1 MIKTTV
7 TVDDLLGVATPTA
20 DQLDAIVSAAA
31 GRPAVVTRWDAEP
44 VPYESGSPATGTLA
58 RVRGMTADG
67 QSWSVFLKVLQ
78 HPRHWRLLGRI
89 PEQLRADFLSSF
101 PWRAELT
108 AWDPTFSAHLP
119 SGLRMPELYQVVEL
133 PEDRV
138 AVWME
143 DIAVSAQPWTADRFI
158 RAAGVLGAL
167 AANRRDPELLAACP
181 VPPGYGLRRHYD
193 GAVRP
198 VLPWLQSHDLWKHP
212 LLATSGGTT
221 LRADLLELAAAAP
234 TILDQLDELPQA
246 LPHGDASPQN
256 LLVPLTAP
264 DTLVAIDIALQCPL
278 AVGFDLGQLLVGL
291 VHAGQMPTS
300 DLPVIHRL
308 LAPAYQ
314 AGMNQ
319 GTRPAALADIEAG
332 YIGSLVIRAAFTSL
346 PFREPIPSLTDT
358 YIDQR
363 MMLTR
368 FITDLGLQMCRA
380 S

>member
-1 MIKTTV
+1 MTKTTV
-7 TVDDLLGVATPTA
+7 AVDDLLGVATPTT
-20 DQLDAIVSAAA
+20 DQLDAIVSAAV
-31 GRPAVVTRWDAEP
+31 GRPAAVTRWDAEP

-78 HPRHWRLLGRI
+78 HPRHWRLLDRI
-89 PEQLRADFLSSF
+89 PEQLRADFLGIF

-119 SGLRMPELYQVVEL
+119 AGLRVPELYRVVEL

-143 DIAVSAQPWTADRFI
+143 DIEVSAQPWTADRFI

-181 VPPGYGLRRHYD
+181 VPPGYGLRRYYD

-198 VLPWLQSHDLWKHP
+198 VLPWLQSHDLWRHP

-234 TILDQLDELPQA
+234 AILDRLDELPQA

-256 LLVPLTAP
+256 LLVPSSAP
-264 DTLVAIDIALQCPL
+264 GTLVAIDVAFQCPL
-278 AVGFDLGQLLVGL
+278 AVGFDLAQLLVGL
-291 VHAGQMPTS
+291 VHAGQMPTA
-300 DLPVIHRL
+300 DLPAIHRL

-319 GTRPAALADIEAG
+319 GKRPAALAEIEDG

-368 FITDLGLQMCRA
+368 FITDLGLQMAR

>member
-1 MIKTTV
+1 MTKTTMAG
-7 TVDDLLGVATPTA
+7 DDLLGVATPTG
-20 DQLDAIVSAAA
+20 DQLDAIVSAAV

-58 RVRGMTADG
+58 RVRGVTAEG

-78 HPRHWRLLGRI
+78 HPRHWRLLDRVPG
-89 PEQLRADFLSSF
+89 QVRADFLGNF

-108 AWDPTFSAHLP
+108 AWEPTFSAHLP
-119 SGLRMPELYQVVEL
+119 VGLRVPELYRVVEL

-143 DIAVSAQPWTADRFI
+143 DIVVSAQPWTTDRFVM
-158 RAAGVLGAL
+158 AAGVLGAL
-167 AANRRDPELLAACP
+167 AANRRDPDLLAACP
-181 VPPGYGLRRHYD
+181 VPPGYGLRRYYD

-198 VLPWLQSHDLWKHP
+198 VLPWLQAHDLWGHP
-212 LLATSGGTT
+212 LLATSGGTR

-234 TILDQLDELPQA
+234 AILDRLEELPKA

-264 DTLVAIDIALQCPL
+264 DTLVAIDVAFQCPL
-278 AVGFDLGQLLVGL
+278 AVGFDLAQLLVGL

-300 DLPVIHRL
+300 DLPAIHHL
-308 LAPAYQ
+308 LAPAYED
-314 AGMNQ
+314 GMNH
-319 GTRPAALADIEAG
+319 GKRPAALADIEAG
-332 YIGSLVIRAAFTSL
+332 YVGSLVIRAAFTSL

-358 YIDQR
+358 YIDER

-368 FITDLGLQMCRA
+368 FITDLGLQMWRP

>member
-1 MIKTTV
+1 MTKTTMAG
-7 TVDDLLGVATPTA
+7 DDLLGVATPTG
-20 DQLDAIVSAAA
+20 DQLDAIVSAAV

-58 RVRGMTADG
+58 RVRGVTAEG

-78 HPRHWRLLGRI
+78 HPRHWRLLDRV
-89 PEQLRADFLSSF
+89 PVQVRADFLGNF

-108 AWDPTFSAHLP
+108 AWEPTFSAHLP
-119 SGLRMPELYQVVEL
+119 VGLRVPELYRVVEL

-143 DIAVSAQPWTADRFI
+143 DIVVSAQPWTTDRFVM
-158 RAAGVLGAL
+158 AAGVLGAL
-167 AANRRDPELLAACP
+167 AANRRDPDLLAACP
-181 VPPGYGLRRHYD
+181 VPPGYGLRRYYD

-198 VLPWLQSHDLWKHP
+198 VLPWLQAHDLWGHP
-212 LLATSGGTT
+212 LLATSGGTR
-221 LRADLLELAAAAP
+221 LRADLLELAAATPA
-234 TILDQLDELPQA
+234 ILDRLEELPQA

-264 DTLVAIDIALQCPL
+264 DTLVAIDVAFQCPL
-278 AVGFDLGQLLVGL
+278 AVGFDLAQLLVGL

-300 DLPVIHRL
+300 DLPAIHHL
-308 LAPAYQ
+308 LAPAYED
-314 AGMNQ
+314 GMNH
-319 GTRPAALADIEAG
+319 GKRPAALADIEAG

-346 PFREPIPSLTDT
+346 PFREPIPSLTDV
-358 YIDQR
+358 YLDHR

-368 FITDLGLQMCRA
+368 FITDLGLQMWRP

>member
-1 MIKTTV
+1 MTKTTMAG
-7 TVDDLLGVATPTA
+7 DDLLGVATPTG
-20 DQLDAIVSAAA
+20 DQLDAIVLAAV

-58 RVRGMTADG
+58 RVRGVTAEG

-78 HPRHWRLLGRI
+78 HPRHWRLLDRVPG
-89 PEQLRADFLSSF
+89 QVRADFLGNF

-108 AWDPTFSAHLP
+108 AWEPTFSAHLP
-119 SGLRMPELYQVVEL
+119 VGLRVPELYRVVEL

-143 DIAVSAQPWTADRFI
+143 DIVVSAQPWTTDRFVM
-158 RAAGVLGAL
+158 AAGVLGAL
-167 AANRRDPELLAACP
+167 AANRRDPDLLAACP
-181 VPPGYGLRRHYD
+181 VPPGYGLRRYYD

-198 VLPWLQSHDLWKHP
+198 VLPWLQAHDLWGHP
-212 LLATSGGTT
+212 LLATSGGTR
-221 LRADLLELAAAAP
+221 LRADLLELAAATPA
-234 TILDQLDELPQA
+234 ILDRLEELPQA

-264 DTLVAIDIALQCPL
+264 DTLVAIDVAFQCPL

-300 DLPVIHRL
+300 DLPAIHHL
-308 LAPAYQ
+308 LAPAYED
-314 AGMNQ
+314 GMNH
-319 GTRPAALADIEAG
+319 GKRPAALADIEAS
-332 YIGSLVIRAAFTSL
+332 YVGSLVIRAAFTSL

-358 YIDQR
+358 YIDER

-368 FITDLGLQMCRA
+368 FITDLGLQMWRP

>member
-1 MIKTTV
+1 MTKTTMAG
-7 TVDDLLGVATPTA
+7 DDLLGVATPTG
-20 DQLDAIVSAAA
+20 DQLDAIVSAAV

-58 RVRGMTADG
+58 RVRGVTAEG

-78 HPRHWRLLGRI
+78 HPRHWRLLDRVPG
-89 PEQLRADFLSSF
+89 QVRADFLGNF

-108 AWDPTFSAHLP
+108 AWEPTFSAHLP
-119 SGLRMPELYQVVEL
+119 VGLRVPELYRVVEL

-143 DIAVSAQPWTADRFI
+143 DIVVSAQPWTTDRFVM
-158 RAAGVLGAL
+158 AAGVLGAL
-167 AANRRDPELLAACP
+167 AANRRDPDLLAACP
-181 VPPGYGLRRHYD
+181 VPPGYGLRRYYD

-198 VLPWLQSHDLWKHP
+198 VLPWLQAHDLWGHP
-212 LLATSGGTT
+212 LLATSGGTR
-221 LRADLLELAAAAP
+221 LRADLLELAAATPA
-234 TILDQLDELPQA
+234 ILDRLEELPQA

-264 DTLVAIDIALQCPL
+264 DTLVAIDVAFQCPL

-300 DLPVIHRL
+300 DLPAIHHL
-308 LAPAYQ
+308 LAPAYED
-314 AGMNQ
+314 GMNH
-319 GTRPAALADIEAG
+319 GKRPAALADIEAS
-332 YIGSLVIRAAFTSL
+332 YVGSLVIRAAFTSL

-358 YIDQR
+358 YIDER

-368 FITDLGLQMCRA
+368 FITDLGLQMWRP

>member
-1 MIKTTV
+1 MTKTTMAG
-7 TVDDLLGVATPTA
+7 DDLLGVATPTG
-20 DQLDAIVSAAA
+20 DQLDAIVSAAV

-58 RVRGMTADG
+58 RVRGVTAEG

-78 HPRHWRLLGRI
+78 HPRHWRLLDRV
-89 PEQLRADFLSSF
+89 PVQVRADFLGNF

-108 AWDPTFSAHLP
+108 AWEPTFSAHLP
-119 SGLRMPELYQVVEL
+119 VGLRVPELYRVLEL

-143 DIAVSAQPWTADRFI
+143 DIVVSAQPWTTDRFVM
-158 RAAGVLGAL
+158 AAGVLGAL
-167 AANRRDPELLAACP
+167 AANRRDPDLLAACP
-181 VPPGYGLRRHYD
+181 VPPGYGLRRYYD
-193 GAVRP
+193 GTVRP
-198 VLPWLQSHDLWKHP
+198 VLPWLQSHDLWGHP
-212 LLATSGGTT
+212 LLATSGGTR
-221 LRADLLELAAAAP
+221 LRADLLELAAATPA
-234 TILDQLDELPQA
+234 ILDRLEELPQA

-264 DTLVAIDIALQCPL
+264 DTLVAIDVAFQCPL
-278 AVGFDLGQLLVGL
+278 AVGFDLAQLLVGL

-300 DLPVIHRL
+300 DLPAIHHL
-308 LAPAYQ
+308 LAPAYED
-314 AGMNQ
+314 GMNH
-319 GTRPAALADIEAG
+319 GKRPAALADIEAG
-332 YIGSLVIRAAFTSL
+332 YVGSLVIRAAFTSL

-358 YIDQR
+358 YIDER

-368 FITDLGLQMCRA
+368 FITDLGLQMWRP

>member
-1 MIKTTV
+1 MSKTTV
-7 TVDDLLGVATPTA
+7 TVDDLLGVATPT
-20 DQLDAIVSAAA
+20 DDELDAIVSSSV

-58 RVRGMTADG
+58 RVRGVTAEG

-78 HPRHWRLLGRI
+78 HPRHWRLLDRVPG
-89 PEQLRADFLSSF
+89 QVRADFLGNF

-108 AWDPTFSAHLP
+108 AWEPTFSAHLP
-119 SGLRMPELYQVVEL
+119 VGLRVPELYRVVEL

-143 DIAVSAQPWTADRFI
+143 DIVVSAQPWTTDRFVM
-158 RAAGVLGAL
+158 AAGVLGAL
-167 AANRRDPELLAACP
+167 AADRRDPDLLAACP
-181 VPPGYGLRRHYD
+181 VPPGYGLRRYYD

-198 VLPWLQSHDLWKHP
+198 VLPWLQAHDLWGHP
-212 LLATSGGTT
+212 LLATSGGTR
-221 LRADLLELAAAAP
+221 LRADLLELAAATPA
-234 TILDQLDELPQA
+234 ILDRLEELPQA

-264 DTLVAIDIALQCPL
+264 DTLVAIDVAFQCPL

-300 DLPVIHRL
+300 DLPTIHHL
-308 LAPAYQ
+308 LAPAYED
-314 AGMNQ
+314 GMNH
-319 GTRPAALADIEAG
+319 GKRPAALAEIEAG

-346 PFREPIPSLTDT
+346 PFREPIPSLTDV
-358 YIDQR
+358 YLDQR

-368 FITDLGLQMCRA
+368 FITDLGLQMCWA

>member
-1 MIKTTV
+1 MINTPV
-7 TVDDLLGVATPTA
+7 AVDDLLGVATPTT
-20 DQLDAIVSAAA
+20 DQLDAIVSAAV

-58 RVRGMTADG
+58 RLSGMTADG

-89 PEQLRADFLSSF
+89 PEQLRADFLGSF

-108 AWDPTFSAHLP
+108 AWDPTFSTHLP
-119 SGLRMPELYQVVEL
+119 AGLRMPELYRVVEL

-143 DIAVSAQPWTADRFI
+143 DIAVSAQPWTTDRFI
-158 RAAGVLGAL
+158 KAAGVLGAL
-167 AANRRDPELLAACP
+167 AANRRDPDLLAACP

-221 LRADLLELAAAAP
+221 LRADLLELADAAP

-319 GTRPAALADIEAG
+319 GTRPAALADIKAG